1 MRKIA
6 LSNGSTEGIRQNRAL
21 HQRLRAIGLPNLNG
35 GTSMKN
41 SQNKTNSSNR
51 TSQNSQNSQ
60 NEQSQNYSDKQ
71 NKREQNCK

>member
-6 LSNGSTEGIRQNRAL
+6 LSNGSTEGSRQNRAL

-51 TSQNSQNSQ
+51 TSQNSQN
-60 NEQSQNYSDKQ
+60 EQSQNYSNKQ
-71 NKREQNCK
+71 NKSEKNCK